1 MNYGL
6 WISASGLGTS
16 IYRMEVAA
24 NNLANVESVGFKA
37 DYAAAKQRDAARV
50 EDGLSLPSNKMLE
63 KLGAGALLAP
73 NRPTT
78 AQGQLERTG
87 RPLDVGINGA
97 GYLVVKTGASNRPSD
112 LRLTRDGRMT
122 LDSSGRL
129 MHTASGKPVLDVDG
143 QEIRMSG
150 AGRVTIQPD
159 GTIQQGT
166 GIVAKLAF
174 VTAGDPMNFR
184 KSGTGLMQAPDGQIL
199 RRQSAAGAGSVIEQ
213 GSVEK
218 STVDPVRTMLEIT
231 SSERSIA
238 YGTKIIQ
245 TIDESMQ
252 RAIGTFG
259 RVA

>member
-6 WISASGLGTS
+6 WISASGLATS
-16 IYRMEVAA
+16 MYRMDVAA

-37 DYAAAKQRDAARV
+37 DYAMAKERDAARV

-73 NRPTT
+73 NRTTT
-78 AQGQLERTG
+78 AQGQLERTS
-87 RPLDVGINGA
+87 RPLDVGISGQ
-97 GYLVVKTGASNRPSD
+97 GYLVVRTGAGNRPSD
-112 LRLTRDGRMT
+112 LRLTRDGRMM
-122 LDSSGRL
+122 LDNSGQL
-129 MHTASGKPVLDVDG
+129 IHTASGKPVLDDRG
-143 QEIRMSG
+143 QTIRMSG

-159 GTIQQGT
+159 GTIQQGA
-166 GIVAKLAF
+166 GIVARLAF
-174 VTAGDPMNFR
+174 VTAGDPMNLR
-184 KSGTGLMQAPDGQIL
+184 KSGTGLLQAPDGQMQ
-199 RRQSAAGAGSVIEQ
+199 RRRTATAVGVIEQ

-218 STVDPVRTMLEIT
+218 STVDPVRTMLDVT

>member
-6 WISASGLGTS
+6 WISASGLATS
-16 IYRMEVAA
+16 MYRMDVAA

-37 DYAAAKQRDAARV
+37 DYAMAKQRDAARA

-87 RPLDVGINGA
+87 RPLDVGISGP
-97 GYLVVKTGASNRPSD
+97 GYLVVKTGASNRPED
-112 LRLTRDGRMT
+112 LRLTRDGRLT
-122 LDSSGRL
+122 LDNSGQL
-129 MHTASGKPVLDVDG
+129 IHTASGKPVLDDAG
-143 QEIRMSG
+143 QAIRMSG
-150 AGRVTIQPD
+150 AGRVTIHPD
-159 GTIQQGT
+159 GTIQQGA
-166 GIVAKLAF
+166 GVVGKLAF

-184 KSGTGLMQAPDGQIL
+184 KSGTGLMQAPDGQMM
-199 RRQSAAGAGSVIEQ
+199 RKQPAASAGGLIEQ

-218 STVDPVRTMLEIT
+218 STVDPVRTMLDIT

-238 YGTKIIQ
+238 YGTRIIQ